1 MNDDTTPDLELASAY
16 LDGEATDTEVARVE
30 SDIALLDQVRQ
41 LEALRSRLGTPPPP
55 AGLVD
60 DHVGTALAAFDG
72 STADVADPPGEPAP
86 PVADLAARRT
96 RRWYERVPLGAVAAA
111 VAVVA
116 LVGAISQIDL
126 GDDDDMAADST
137 SAALE
142 SSDDSGDSGDESGG
156 GTDSATVEDSAE
168 SEAPM
173 ADAQGGGDD
182 GEESDVVAAARLVF
196 SDVDALADHVDAR
209 ANALAQTGDPST
221 TTSAEEPSGDAAS
234 GPLAEATND
243 RCGLE
248 PIEDLDP
255 DTVVLVVP
263 AVLAGRDVTAIVV
276 ESEDR
281 RLVVVDDVSCEIAED
296 RLL

>member
-1 MNDDTTPDLELASAY
+1 MNDDTSPDLELASAY

-30 SDIALLDQVRQ
+30 SDTALLDQVRQ
-41 LEALRSRLGTPPPP
+41 LEALRSRLGAPPPP
-55 AGLVD
+55 ADLVEA
-60 DHVGTALAAFDG
+60 HVGTALTAFDG
-72 STADVADPPGEPAP
+72 LRDDVTDPPGESAS

-96 RRWYERVPLGAVAAA
+96 RRWYERVPLGAVAAG

-126 GDDDDMAADST
+126 GDDDDMAADTT

-142 SSDDSGDSGDESGG
+142 SQDDSGDSDDDSGG
-156 GTDSATVEDSAE
+156 GTDSATMEDSAE

-173 ADAQGGGDD
+173 ADAEGGGDD
-182 GEESDVVAAARLVF
+182 DEAARLAF
-196 SDVDALADHVDAR
+196 PDVDVLADHVDAR
-209 ANALAQTGDPST
+209 ADALAQTGDPST
-221 TTSAEEPSGDAAS
+221 TTSAEDGSGDAAS
-234 GPLAEATND
+234 DPLAEATND

-281 RLVVVDDVSCEIAED
+281 RLVVVDDVSCEIVED